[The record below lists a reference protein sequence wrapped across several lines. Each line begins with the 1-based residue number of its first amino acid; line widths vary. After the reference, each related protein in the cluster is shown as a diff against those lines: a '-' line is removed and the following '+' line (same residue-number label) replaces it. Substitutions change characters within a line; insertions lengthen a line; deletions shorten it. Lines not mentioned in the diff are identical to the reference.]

1 MYVRITKILKSI
13 KNVLIYKKSILQY
26 YFYNLNMN
34 ILGFNTSTEK
44 FSLAISKNNQ
54 IVYYI

>member
-1 MYVRITKILKSI
+1 
-13 KNVLIYKKSILQY
+13 
-26 YFYNLNMN
+26 MN

-54 IVYYI
+54 IVYYISKNFMSEIYKSKKNG